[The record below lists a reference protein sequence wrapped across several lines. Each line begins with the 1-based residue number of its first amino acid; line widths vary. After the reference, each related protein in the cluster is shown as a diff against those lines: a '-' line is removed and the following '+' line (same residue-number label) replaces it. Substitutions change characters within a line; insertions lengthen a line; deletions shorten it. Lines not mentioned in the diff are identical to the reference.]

1 MHKSSNKEVNNPN
14 PSAISNNP
22 NLSAKNLFLAIPHQ
36 KRQNVNK
43 PQICSLYVA
52 SGGSSS
58 SESMDTAWKKEL
70 AGLYEMNAMVGLE
83 GKAKVDAQ
91 TQKVVKAEVLV
102 QETKERVEI
111 IRGQCDDLI
120 EQQKQAMQNHKM
132 WCQLS
137 SEKKWD
143 QYEELKQLVQL
154 VRGEKGV

>member
-36 KRQNVNK
+36 KRQNINK

-52 SGGSSS
+52 SGVSSS
-58 SESMDTAWKKEL
+58 SESMDMAWKKEL
-70 AGLYEMNAMVGLE
+70 AGLDEMNAMVGLE

-111 IRGQCDDLI
+111 IQGQCDDLI

-154 VRGEKGV
+154 VCGEKGV

>member
-1 MHKSSNKEVNNPN
+1 
-14 PSAISNNP
+14 
-22 NLSAKNLFLAIPHQ
+22 
-36 KRQNVNK
+36 
-43 PQICSLYVA
+43 
-52 SGGSSS
+52 
-58 SESMDTAWKKEL
+58 MDTAWKKEL
-70 AGLYEMNAMVGLE
+70 AGLDEMNAMVGLE

-132 WCQLS
+132 RCQLS